1 MPINFRFYFISF
13 LLMISQNHLL
23 AQARIIINNNAIMTM
38 DNGVYLVVD
47 NGNTNAITTAGTGG
61 NIISEEENNKIKWHI
76 GTNTGTYT
84 VPFTSLI
91 GVKIPLDMVVTTA
104 GTGAGFVEFSTYAG
118 ATWDNETYM
127 PSTVTNMTNGGVT
140 NNSAE
145 VIDRFWIMSTNGYTT
160 RPAGSFNFTYRDA
173 EHTAVGNSITE
184 AQLKA
189 ERYAAPT
196 NSWDFYAPVGVDD
209 AVNNKVNG
217 ATFTAANFYPVWT
230 LIDQAAH
237 PLPIV
242 LTDFSATCSDKGTI
256 LHWSTSNE
264 QNSKSFIIYES
275 VNGVNFSLVAQV
287 DAAGN
292 STEQIDYSLLIP
304 SGGEK
309 YYRLQLINADASAN
323 DFGLVYAN
331 CETPSQPAFYAYAS
345 AAYTLQVVATNLP
358 DGAYQLQL
366 FNLTGALCNQQEV
379 NIEQGNFIATM
390 QDNKLASGI
399 YIVRLT
405 NNSSVQF
412 QQKVYLRDF

>member
-145 VIDRFWIMSTNGYTT
+145 VIDG
-160 RPAGSFNFTYRDA
+160 
-173 EHTAVGNSITE
+173 
-184 AQLKA
+184 
-189 ERYAAPT
+189 
-196 NSWDFYAPVGVDD
+196 
-209 AVNNKVNG
+209 
-217 ATFTAANFYPVWT
+217 
-230 LIDQAAH
+230 
-237 PLPIV
+237 
-242 LTDFSATCSDKGTI
+242 
-256 LHWSTSNE
+256 
-264 QNSKSFIIYES
+264 
-275 VNGVNFSLVAQV
+275 
-287 DAAGN
+287 
-292 STEQIDYSLLIP
+292 
-304 SGGEK
+304 
-309 YYRLQLINADASAN
+309 
-323 DFGLVYAN
+323 FG
-331 CETPSQPAFYAYAS
+331 
-345 AAYTLQVVATNLP
+345 
-358 DGAYQLQL
+358 
-366 FNLTGALCNQQEV
+366 
-379 NIEQGNFIATM
+379 
-390 QDNKLASGI
+390 
-399 YIVRLT
+399 
-405 NNSSVQF
+405 
-412 QQKVYLRDF
+412 